1 MSETPI
7 TDLDWESVP
16 SPCFVVDTRLL
27 ERNARI
33 MHGLSQRIPELKVLL
48 ALKGF
53 AMWST
58 FPQLKPFLE
67 GCCASGPIEARL
79 AREKMGKEVHTYA
92 PAFGERDLAES
103 LAHSDHLVFNSPAQ
117 IRRHLHS
124 IYDCLRPI
132 EIALRLNPEYA
143 EVDVDLYNPCAP
155 CSRLGSTRRI
165 IDQDPSIIQE
175 LDGLHLHALCE
186 QGADTLANV
195 VAALE
200 ERFDDLIA
208 QVKWLNLGGGHWCT
222 KPDYDR
228 EALITI
234 IEGLLQRYPN
244 LTNIYLEPGEAWAVD
259 TGVLVSQVE
268 DISDN
273 GMPLAILDV
282 SVTAHM
288 PDVLEMPYRPTIHG
302 AGDVGATEFTYRL
315 GGPTCLAGDVVGDWS
330 FAQPLKVGSK
340 VIFADMSHYTM
351 VKTTMFNGVRHPSIA
366 TWDGKELVVQREFG
380 YEDYRDRLS

>member
-1 MSETPI
+1 MVAAHRDP
-7 TDLDWESVP
+7 LKHDW
-16 SPCFVVDTRLL
+16 R
-27 ERNARI
+27 AKKWW
-33 MHGLSQRIPELKVLL
+33 G
-48 ALKGF
+48 KG
-53 AMWST
+53 
-58 FPQLKPFLE
+58 
-67 GCCASGPIEARL
+67 
-79 AREKMGKEVHTYA
+79 TYA

-124 IYDCLRPI
+124 IYNCLRPI

-143 EVDVDLYNPCAP
+143 EVDVDLYNPSSSLTVGQHTANYR
-155 CSRLGSTRRI
+155 SRSR
-165 IDQDPSIIQE
+165 IIQE

-186 QGADTLANV
+186 QVLDTFANV

-208 QVKWLNLGGGHWCT
+208 QVKWLNLGGGHWHQAGH
-222 KPDYDR
+222 DR

-259 TGVLVSQVE
+259 TGVLQAAGRE

-288 PDVLEMPYRPTIHG
+288 PDVLEM
-302 AGDVGATEFTYRL
+302 L
-315 GGPTCLAGDVVGDWS
+315 
-330 FAQPLKVGSK
+330 
-340 VIFADMSHYTM
+340 
-351 VKTTMFNGVRHPSIA
+351 
-366 TWDGKELVVQREFG
+366 
-380 YEDYRDRLS
+380 LSPHHSRCW